1 MRRTIMSVA
10 ALAATLLLPL
20 AAHTPLAQGKAQP
33 AAAAPAFARVIVKY
47 RADSDLL
54 KKQALTATGTRI
66 LQAHALGDRIGV
78 ALTAGIGI
86 TNRSHVVTA
95 SGLTSSTL
103 AAKIAALEDVEY
115 AVVDARKH
123 IVAAPNDQYYAAGP
137 PVGATKGGPVVGQW
151 YLKPPGPGGTALNTA
166 PSAIN
171 AEQAWDVA
179 TGGSNVVVAVIDT
192 GVRLDH
198 ADLQGGNVL
207 PGYDMISDDR
217 TSGDSQ
223 PGRDADPSD
232 PGDFVTSADVAAN
245 APGCTQSDVG
255 SRSSWHGTQTLGLI
269 GAATNN
275 NAVGIAST
283 GNGKVKVLPIR
294 ALGKCGGFD
303 SDIVAAMYWAAGLS
317 DPAATSLPAN
327 PNKANVI
334 SMSLGGSGP
343 CDASAKIYT
352 DAIAAIVAQNVSI
365 VVAAGND
372 STAVGIPANC
382 PGVIAV
388 AGLRSLGDKN
398 GFSSLGPEVTIS
410 APGGN
415 CGNGDGTGNPSSCLY
430 PIISTSNSGTTT
442 PVANSAGGSI
452 YSDGV
457 ADPAIGTSFS
467 TPLVAGTIAMMLSL
481 QPTLTPA
488 EIKALL
494 QASARP
500 FPTSGNTLVT
510 TAPGL
515 CVAPNGQQ
523 QVSCYCTTS
532 TCGAGMLDAHAAVLA
547 VMATQARIAVNAA
560 TPTAGQVVSLSSNSV
575 VATGAT
581 IASYQWAITSP
592 GTSGA
597 ILVGAANTATVNVL
611 PSAAGSFT
619 IQLSVGDNFGSIF
632 TTSSVVTVAAAP
644 VAPAP
649 SSGGGGAL
657 GVGWLVL
664 LLSAVL
670 ALAATARF
678 ERRRAALNAPARTS
692 RRR

>member
-1 MRRTIMSVA
+1 MRRTILGAA

-20 AAHTPLAQGKAQP
+20 AAHTPLAQGSVQTAITGP
-33 AAAAPAFARVIVKY
+33 SFARVIVKY

-54 KKQALTATGTRI
+54 KTRALTATGTRI
-66 LQAHALGDRIGV
+66 LRSHALGDRIGV

-86 TNRSHVVTA
+86 TERSHVVTA
-95 SGLTSSTL
+95 SGLTSSSL
-103 AAKIAALEDVEY
+103 AAKIAALDDVEY
-115 AVVDARKH
+115 AVVDGRKR
-123 IVAAPNDQYYAAGP
+123 IVAVPIDPLYSAGP
-137 PVGATKGGPVVGQW
+137 SVGTTKGGPVVGQW
-151 YLKPPGPGGTALNTA
+151 YLKPPGVAGTALKTA

-171 AEQAWDVA
+171 AEQAWDIA
-179 TGGSNVVVAVIDT
+179 TGGSSVIVAVIDT
-192 GVRLDH
+192 GIRLDH

-217 TSGDSQ
+217 TSGDGQ

-232 PGDFVTSADVAAN
+232 PGDFVTSADVSAN
-245 APGCTQSDVG
+245 TPGCTASDVG
-255 SRSSWHGTQTLGLI
+255 SASSWHGTQTLGLI

-275 NAVGIAST
+275 AIGIASV

-303 SDIVAAMYWAAGLS
+303 SDIVAAMYWAAGLT
-317 DPAATSLPAN
+317 DPADTSLPSN

-334 SMSLGGSGP
+334 SMSLGGSGT

-352 DAIAAIVAQNVSI
+352 DAIAAILAQNVSI
-365 VVAAGND
+365 VIAAGND
-372 STAVGIPANC
+372 SKAVGLPANC

-398 GFSSLGPEVTIS
+398 GFSSLGPEVTIA

-415 CGNGDGTGNPSSCLY
+415 CGNSDGTGSSSPCLF

-442 PVANSAGGSI
+442 PVANSAGGST

-467 TPLVAGTIAMMLSL
+467 TPLVAGTVALMLSL
-481 QPTLTPA
+481 QPSLTPA
-488 EIKALL
+488 EIKSLL
-494 QASARP
+494 QATARP
-500 FPTSGNTLVT
+500 FPTSGNTLI
-510 TAPGL
+510 AASPGL

-547 VMATQARIAVNAA
+547 ALGTQARIAVNTAL
-560 TPTAGQVVSLSSNSV
+560 PTAGQKVALSSNSIV
-575 VATGAT
+575 GTGET
-581 IASYQWAITSP
+581 IASYQWAITSA
-592 GTSGA
+592 GTTGA
-597 ILVGAANTATVNVL
+597 TIVGAANAPTVNVL
-611 PSAAGSFT
+611 PATAGSFT
-619 IQLSVGDNFGSIF
+619 LQLSIVDNFGLQF
-632 TTSSVVTVAAAP
+632 TTSAIVTVAAAQI
-644 VAPAP
+644 VAPP
-649 SSGGGGAL
+649 SSSSGGGAL
-657 GVGWLVL
+657 GVGWLLL
-664 LLSAVL
+664 LLSGVL
-670 ALAATARF
+670 ALCATARF
-678 ERRRAALNAPARTS
+678 ERRRALSASARAS